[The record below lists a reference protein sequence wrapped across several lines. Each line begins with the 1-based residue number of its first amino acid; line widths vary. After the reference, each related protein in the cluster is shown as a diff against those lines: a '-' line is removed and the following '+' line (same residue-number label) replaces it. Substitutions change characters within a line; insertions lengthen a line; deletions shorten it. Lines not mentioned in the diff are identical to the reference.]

1 MNEVIA
7 AEDDGAISAR
17 SVLTRKSLKSDEVVF
32 EKERAR
38 RVLGQ
43 LMHEFL
49 ASGLEIASNAP
60 QWKYRPR
67 DMKIGS
73 KEHCIWLWSAAST
86 DLRSES
92 EFVYRA
98 HRMMW
103 EEEQDQFV
111 FGDIPRPTRELY
123 QKKVLGW
130 KESDFESAL
139 ANRRFGNPH
148 RNVEWWGRR
157 AKTLWHDWKGDPF
170 RMYESG
176 TIDAVMAWKDAQK
189 EDPIP
194 GIGPKIASLIAI
206 FFEEIGMKPVPDAFP
221 VDVHV
226 QRFALA
232 LGLVSLKRIDP
243 ILNETL
249 EQILRPALSELCR
262 EEGWSRIALSHAIW
276 FRGNRGC
283 TNCSRTRHVELS
295 CPVYA
300 ECGGVLAS
308 KSYFRM
314 GLWLPEAGPLPK
326 GGTAK
331 FISFE
336 DKPLFSGN
344 GA

>member
-1 MNEVIA
+1 MGKLLTSKKPEEKEARDALRVWRDARGYVAIDGEGRVIRFHVQPRGRLPVIA
-7 AEDDGAISAR
+7 VVAETEFGVGLVLEIGLNRTTPYEPSEFRDKSGHRKRTAQRTRVREISAKELTVAYPLIEGILEYLVAHQR
-17 SVLTRKSLKSDEVVF
+17 SNWRHPE
-32 EKERAR
+32 
-38 RVLGQ
+38 
-43 LMHEFL
+43 
-49 ASGLEIASNAP
+49 
-60 QWKYRPR
+60 
-67 DMKIGS
+67 
-73 KEHCIWLWSAAST
+73 
-86 DLRSES
+86 
-92 EFVYRA
+92 
-98 HRMMW
+98 
-103 EEEQDQFV
+103 
-111 FGDIPRPTRELY
+111 
-123 QKKVLGW
+123 
-130 KESDFESAL
+130 
-139 ANRRFGNPH
+139 
-148 RNVEWWGRR
+148 EWWGRR
-157 AKTLWHDWKGDPF
+157 AKTLWHTWKGDPF

-176 TIDAVMAWKDAQK
+176 TIDSVMAWKGAQK
-189 EDPIP
+189 DDPIP

-206 FFEEIGMKPVPDAFP
+206 FFEEIGMDAVPDAFP

-283 TNCSRTRHVELS
+283 TNCSRTLHAELS
-295 CPVYA
+295 CPVYVD
-300 ECGGVLAS
+300 CGGVLAS

-326 GGTAK
+326 GGSAK

-336 DKPLFSGN
+336 DKPLFLGT

>member
-1 MNEVIA
+1 MNEVIVA
-7 AEDDGAISAR
+7 VDDVPVSVRSA
-17 SVLTRKSLKSDEVVF
+17 LTRKSLQQNEIVF

-38 RVLGQ
+38 RVLGE
-43 LMHEFL
+43 LMRQFL
-49 ASGLEIASNAP
+49 ASGLEIEANAP

-67 DMKIGS
+67 DMKVGS
-73 KEHCIWLWSAAST
+73 KAHRIWLWSAAST

-92 EFVYRA
+92 EFVYHA

-111 FGDIPRPTRELY
+111 FDDARRSTRELY
-123 QKKVLGW
+123 QRKVLRW
-130 KESDFESAL
+130 KKDDFESAL

-157 AKTLWHDWKGDPF
+157 AKTLWREWKGDPF

-176 TIDAVMAWKDAQK
+176 TIDAVMAWKNAQK

-206 FFEEIGMKPVPDAFP
+206 FFEEIGMGAVPDAFP

-243 ILNETL
+243 IMNETL

-283 TNCSRTRHVELS
+283 TNCSNTRHMAMI
-295 CPVYA
+295 CPVYNDCHGA
-300 ECGGVLAS
+300 LRS
-308 KSYFRM
+308 NSYFRM

-326 GGTAK
+326 GGTITLVP
-331 FISFE
+331 FHE
-336 DKPLFSGN
+336 RPLFVGT
-344 GA
+344 GE